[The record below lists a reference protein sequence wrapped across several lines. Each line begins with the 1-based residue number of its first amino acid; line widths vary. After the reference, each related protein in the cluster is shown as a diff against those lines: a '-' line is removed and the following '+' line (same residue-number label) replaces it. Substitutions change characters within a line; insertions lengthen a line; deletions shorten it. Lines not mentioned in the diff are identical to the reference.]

1 VSRIKRLL
9 EEAEERK
16 FLPTGDT
23 VCRKHVRSRF
33 LLDQLSD
40 APVTSLCVV
49 CGRNAVSRINVDE
62 VRDFVVA
69 VIKTYRRRAIDE
81 LYLDKETESG
91 YALAD
96 RYIEDTADVIDAFFE
111 DAFDDDLMEYVRVTL
126 DQEWWFNPG
135 VMWLEGAE
143 LYLHSWN
150 GFRALLRS
158 APVKLTNLL
167 AGDLDDPRRASEP
180 ADGILP
186 SEILPRLW
194 ELVDELGVVREIPA
208 SNEWV
213 RAVHVPTGEP
223 LGASR
228 LGTAPS
234 AYSTENRMNRAG
246 APMFY
251 GAADDETAV
260 LEIGEPESD
269 RETVIGTWVPSRPL
283 RVLDLVELPV
293 PPDLYDVER
302 AGLRWRLVFLS
313 DFATDVSQPVGPH
326 ERVEYRATQVFMDFL
341 RSRASELDG
350 IVYRSSRT
358 GRPCCALEIHNAH
371 CVDGDAPIGSE
382 GRHLRLT
389 LNQWR
394 IRP

>member
-1 VSRIKRLL
+1 VV
-9 EEAEERK
+9 
-16 FLPTGDT
+16 G
-23 VCRKHVRSRF
+23 
-33 LLDQLSD
+33 
-40 APVTSLCVV
+40 SLHASQ
-49 CGRNAVSRINVDE
+49 RADVDE
-62 VRDFVVA
+62 VRDVVVA
-69 VIKTYRRRAIDE
+69 VITTYRRRAIDE

-91 YALAD
+91 FALAD
-96 RYIEDTADVIDAFFE
+96 RYIEDTADVVDIFFE
-111 DAFDDDLMEYVRVTL
+111 GAFDDDLMEYVRGTL
-126 DQEWWFNPG
+126 VQEWWFNPG

-158 APVKLTNLL
+158 ADVKLTNLL
-167 AGDLDDPRRASEP
+167 AGDLDDPRRAGEP

-194 ELVDELGVVREIPA
+194 ELVDELGAVRVIPV

-213 RAVHVPTGEP
+213 RAVHVTTGRP

-234 AYSTENRMNRAG
+234 ARSTENRMNRAG
-246 APMFY
+246 EPMFY

-260 LEIGEPESD
+260 LEIRQPERDS
-269 RETVIGTWVPSRPL
+269 ETVIGTWLPSRPL
-283 RVLDLVELPV
+283 RVLDLVDLPV

-313 DFATDVSQPVGPH
+313 DFAADVSQPVGPH
-326 ERVEYRATQVFMDFL
+326 DRVEYRATQVFMDLL
-341 RSRASELDG
+341 RSRASGLDG

-358 GRPCCALEIHNAH
+358 DRPCCDIEIDNAH
-371 CVDGDAPIGSE
+371 CVDSDATVGSDG
-382 GRHLRLT
+382 GRLRLI

>member
-23 VCRKHVRSRF
+23 ICRKHVRDRF
-33 LLDQLSD
+33 LLGQLPD
-40 APVTSLCVV
+40 APVASPCVV
-49 CGRNAVSRINVDE
+49 CGRNARSRVDVDE

-69 VIKTYRRRAIDE
+69 VLKTYRRRAIDE
-81 LYLDKETESG
+81 LYQDKETDSG

-96 RYIEDTADVIDAFFE
+96 SYIEDTADVVDLFFE
-111 DAFDDDLMEYVRVTL
+111 GAFDDDLMEYVRGTL

-135 VMWLEGAE
+135 VIWLEGAE
-143 LYLHSWN
+143 LYLHSWI

-158 APVKLTNLL
+158 ANVKLTNLL
-167 AGDLDDPRRASEP
+167 AGDLDDPRRAGEP

-194 ELVDELGVVREIPA
+194 ELVDELGVVRVIPA

-213 RAVHVPTGEP
+213 RALHVPTGAS

-246 APMFY
+246 EPMFY
-251 GAADDETAV
+251 GAAAASSRSR
-260 LEIGEPESD
+260 GPPC
-269 RETVIGTWVPSRPL
+269 PSRSL
-283 RVLDLVELPV
+283 RCREGGTALATRV
-293 PPDLYDVER
+293 PIR
-302 AGLRWRLVFLS
+302 FRFRR
-313 DFATDVSQPVGPH
+313 QP
-326 ERVEYRATQVFMDFL
+326 
-341 RSRASELDG
+341 
-350 IVYRSSRT
+350 T
-358 GRPCCALEIHNAH
+358 G
-371 CVDGDAPIGSE
+371 GS
-382 GRHLRLT
+382 
-389 LNQWR
+389 
-394 IRP
+394 P